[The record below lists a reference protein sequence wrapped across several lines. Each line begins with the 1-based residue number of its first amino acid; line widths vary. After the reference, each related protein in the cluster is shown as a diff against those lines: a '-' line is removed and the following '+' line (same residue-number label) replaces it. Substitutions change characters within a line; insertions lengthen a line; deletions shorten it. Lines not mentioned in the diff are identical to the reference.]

1 MKTSIYV
8 LIEFCLQWSQLLG
21 PLGENKV
28 AFTKNYGE
36 KVYLQEIIGFINETC
51 FKISSTSDGN
61 AAALEKGIKQEIL
74 SKRRIRMKL
83 CEDNCKDKHISKHC
97 SW

>member
-36 KVYLQEIIGFINETC
+36 KVNLQEIIGFINETC
-51 FKISSTSDGN
+51 FKISVTSDGN
-61 AAALEKGIKQEIL
+61 PAELEEKRKIL
-74 SKRRIRMKL
+74 SNRRILMKL
-83 CEDNCKDKHISKHC
+83 CDDNCKKGGKPEHC